1 MVIKMKQPL
10 KTLLEELNKNAQEPN
25 LKSLYLLSNLDA
37 KDAAQV
43 RDAWSTLPGDLRQ
56 HLITLL
62 TEIAEADFEVDFG
75 AVFRIG
81 LEDTDAKVRTTA
93 IEGLWEDQ
101 DVRLVPPLIEH
112 MHDEAVS
119 VRAAAATSLGR
130 FVLLGELGKIRPDP
144 FSQACQALLVVC
156 QDETESFEVRRR
168 ALESLSYV
176 DAENVVALI
185 HEAYQAPEEKM
196 RVSAVFSMG
205 RSVDSRWAPQV
216 KQELFSPNP
225 ELRYEAAR
233 ACGELQ
239 LSDTVSQLE
248 ELTEDVDPEVQE
260 AALWALGQIGGDK
273 AREIL
278 QRYCGSECEATRT
291 AAEAALDEL
300 EFLHGDLSSFFDRL
314 AREPGQEPS
323 TNDKG

>member
-1 MVIKMKQPL
+1 MKQPL
-10 KTLLEELNKNAQEPN
+10 KTLLEKLNTNAQEPN
-25 LKSLYLLSNLDA
+25 LESLYLLSNLDA

-43 RDAWSTLPGDLRQ
+43 CDVWPNLPVDLRQ
-56 HLITLL
+56 HLVNVLM
-62 TEIAEADFEVDFG
+62 EIAEADFEVDFG
-75 AVFRIG
+75 AIFRIG
-81 LEDTDAKVRTTA
+81 LEDTDAQVRTTA
-93 IEGLWEDQ
+93 VEGLWEDQ
-101 DVRLVPPLIEH
+101 DVRLVPPLIKH
-112 MHDEAVS
+112 LHDEAMS
-119 VRAAAATSLGR
+119 VRAAAAASLGR

-144 FSQACQALLVVC
+144 FSQAYEALLATC
-156 QDETESFEVRRR
+156 RDRTEPVEVRRR

-176 DAENVVALI
+176 DTEDVVALI
-185 HEAYQAPEEKM
+185 HEAYQAPQEKM
-196 RVSAVFSMG
+196 HVSAVFSMG
-205 RSVDSRWAPQV
+205 RSVDTRWAPQV

-278 QRYCGSECEATRT
+278 RRHCGSECEATRT

-300 EFLHGDLSSFFDRL
+300 EFLYGDLSSFFDRL
-314 AREPGQEPS
+314 AREPSQEPS
-323 TNDKG
+323 ANDKG